1 MKKFISLFL
10 CLCLIFVFVGCS
22 QEKNDDD
29 VKTLDL
35 EYYAELG
42 QIPEAEYTLGADV
55 DTIVKEQTAKMED
68 FLNNQEEDPNHAHGH
83 EEEMFYFERIE
94 GEENV
99 LLDNGN
105 ICYYY
110 NKANKENGVSYIV
123 NYGDAFGITLGTLIT
138 EVKEMCKDIEFKEE
152 TLNEDNAFFATQG
165 FDGTVLSADFDGTV
179 ILFVFQENALSATA
193 IYNANW
199 NN

>member
-1 MKKFISLFL
+1 MKKFISLML
-10 CLCLIFVFVGCS
+10 CICLAFVFVGCS
-22 QEKNDDD
+22 SKNESDDT
-29 VKTLDL
+29 KTLDL
-35 EYYAELG
+35 KYYAELG

-55 DTIVKEQTAKMED
+55 DTIVKEQTAKMEEMD
-68 FLNNQEEDPNHAHGH
+68 KNHGEDPNHEHGH
-83 EEEMFYFERIE
+83 EEEMFYFDRVE
-94 GEENV
+94 GEKNV

-110 NKANKENGVSYIV
+110 NKANKEKGVSYIV
-123 NYGDAFGITLGTLIT
+123 SYSDAFGIKLGTLIT
-138 EVKEMCKDIEFKEE
+138 EVKEMCADVEFKEE
-152 TLNEDNAFFATQG
+152 TLNEENAFFATQG